1 MVRPADLP
9 TPSLLL
15 DLPVLCQNLASM
27 SQRMAEHGVALRP
40 HLKTAK
46 CPEIAML
53 ATEGQAG
60 GITVSTVA
68 EALGF
73 AGHGFKDIL
82 YAVGAV
88 PGKVDPLAPLVEKGL
103 TVTLVTDNVPMATA
117 VSARAAEL
125 GVVFDMLVE
134 IDVGGHRA
142 GVLPDGADLLEVA
155 RAIHEGPGTRLK
167 GVMAHAGQSYHCRGP
182 YEIRSVAWAE
192 REGLVHAAERLRA
205 AGLPCPVVS
214 AGSTPTATCGED
226 FSGLTEMRPGV
237 YMFMDVHQLMMG
249 VCKSGDLALSV
260 VASVIGHNRP
270 ADTLL
275 LDAGALALSKDVSA
289 TEIKPEI
296 GYGVVCDLNGRP
308 LPGLFVT
315 GLAQEHGLCQVN
327 DEALWDRLP
336 IGAKVRIMP
345 NHACMT
351 AACFDTYHVLDDG
364 EVVDKWKRFCGW

>member
-15 DLPVLCQNLASM
+15 DLPVLCANLAAM
-27 SQRMAEHGVALRP
+27 NGRMAAAGVALRP

-46 CPEIAML
+46 CPEVAML

-68 EALGF
+68 EARGF

-88 PGKVDPLAPLVEKGL
+88 PGKIEGLAPLVEKGAKI
-103 TVTLVTDNVPMATA
+103 TLITDNVPMAEA

-125 GVVFDMLVE
+125 GVTFDMLVE

-142 GVLPDGADLLEVA
+142 GVLPDGADLLPVA
-155 RAIHEGPGTRLK
+155 RAIHTGPGTRLA
-167 GVMAHAGQSYHCRGP
+167 GVMAHAGQSYHCRGTF
-182 YEIRSVAWAE
+182 EIRSVAWAE
-192 REGLVHAAERLRA
+192 REGLVHAAERLRD

-214 AGSTPTATCGED
+214 GGSTPTAMLGED

-237 YMFMDVHQLMMG
+237 YMFMDVHQLMLG
-249 VCKSGDLALSV
+249 VCKAGDLALSV
-260 VASVIGHNRP
+260 LASVIGHNRHSGH
-270 ADTLL
+270 LL

-289 TEIKPEI
+289 TELKPEVA
-296 GYGVVCDLNGRP
+296 YGVVCDLSGRP
-308 LPGLFVT
+308 LPNLFVT
-315 GLAQEHGLCQVN
+315 DMAQEHGLCAVH
-327 DEALWDRLP
+327 DDDIWGRLP
-336 IGAKVRIMP
+336 VGAKVRIMP

-351 AACFDTYHVLDDG
+351 AACFDAYHVLDKG
-364 EVVDKWKRFCGW
+364 EVVDKWKRFGGW